1 MKNKRTQFK
10 AEEMHDIYIEFGR
23 KYAEMSKKYNPE
35 ALLKGGLFAALEGL
49 IECAPTKQAALDSIF
64 AMIEMIMNKNAK
76 SDKEKVFKVQREK
89 IHELSKE
96 VH

>member
-1 MKNKRTQFK
+1 MKNKKTQMK
-10 AEEMHDIYIEFGR
+10 AEEMHEIYTEFGR
-23 KYAEMSKKYNPE
+23 KYAEMSKKYDPE

-49 IECAPTKQAALDSIF
+49 LECAPSKQAALDSIF

-76 SDKEKVFKVQREK
+76 SDKEKVFSVEREK
-89 IHELSKE
+89 IHELSKQ

>member
-1 MKNKRTQFK
+1 MKNTRTQMK
-10 AEEMHDIYIEFGR
+10 ADEMHKIYEEFGR
-23 KYAEMSKKYNPE
+23 KYAEMSKKYDPE

-49 IECAPTKQAALDSIF
+49 IECAPCKKVALDSIF
-64 AMIEMIMNKNAK
+64 AMIEMIMNKDAK
-76 SDKEKVFKVQREK
+76 SDKEKVFKVEREK